1 MDIGYIQEM
10 VTREVLGGLIKITI
24 DPFDNVWRMN
34 LHIKIQSGGHSDENN
49 ITNFCNVI
57 DE

>member
-1 MDIGYIQEM
+1 MTAIP
-10 VTREVLGGLIKITI
+10 EVLGGLIEIVI
-24 DPFDNVWRMN
+24 DLIDNVWMRIF
-34 LHIKIQSGGHSDENN
+34 HIKIQSGGPGDENN